1 MSTGLLLFPG
11 LGRRNERTQANR
23 GCEGKRR
30 HRNRFGV
37 RCRSRRRHGG
47 MVVRFVA
54 TAGSGCRAATLARF
68 QTHLG
73 LSEVVEGVRII
84 DLTFVAQRGQER
96 ASVKTRRF

>member
-1 MSTGLLLFPG
+1 
-11 LGRRNERTQANR
+11 
-23 GCEGKRR
+23 
-30 HRNRFGV
+30 
-37 RCRSRRRHGG
+37 